1 MATTEERMKI
11 LNLIREGKI
20 TAEEGAKLL
29 SALGD
34 SQKPK
39 RTPAT
44 RAAGEP
50 RWFRVKVTDLVSGN
64 TKVSVNIPFGLME
77 WGMQIGAQFAPEV
90 GDLDFDQL
98 KEALQSGVEGK
109 VVDVIDEEDGEHV
122 EIDNRHSGKNFQLP
136 GIAPINSFKY
146 PRFGGNSIR

>member
-11 LNLIREGKI
+11 LTMIREGKI
-20 TAEEGAKLL
+20 SAEEGAKLL

-34 SQKPK
+34 SEKP
-39 RTPAT
+39 T
-44 RAAGEP
+44 RAQSTRASGEP
-50 RWFRVKVTDLVSGN
+50 RWFRVRVTDLVNGK

-90 GDLDFDQL
+90 ADLDFEQL
-98 KEALQSGVEGK
+98 KEMLESGVGGK

-122 EIDNRHSGKNFQLP
+122 EIF
-136 GIAPINSFKY
+136 IE
-146 PRFGGNSIR
+146 

>member
-11 LNLIREGKI
+11 LNMIREGKI
-20 TAEEGAKLL
+20 SAEEGAKLL

-34 SQKPK
+34 SEKP
-39 RTPAT
+39 T
-44 RAAGEP
+44 RAPSSKASGEP
-50 RWFRVKVTDLVSGN
+50 RWFRVRVTDLVNGK

-90 GDLDFDQL
+90 GDLDFEQL
-98 KEALQSGVEGK
+98 KEMLESGVAGK

-122 EIDNRHSGKNFQLP
+122 EIF
-136 GIAPINSFKY
+136 IE
-146 PRFGGNSIR
+146 

>member
-11 LNLIREGKI
+11 LNMIREGKI
-20 TAEEGAKLL
+20 SAEEGAKLL

-34 SQKPK
+34 SEKP
-39 RTPAT
+39 T
-44 RAAGEP
+44 RAPSTKASGEP
-50 RWFRVKVTDLVSGN
+50 RWFRVRVTDLVNGK

-90 GDLDFDQL
+90 ADLDFEKL
-98 KEALQSGVEGK
+98 KEMLESGVGGK

-122 EIDNRHSGKNFQLP
+122 EIF
-136 GIAPINSFKY
+136 IE
-146 PRFGGNSIR
+146 